1 VSSLA
6 ALREPRCRL
15 RGALEL
21 RLPLEIE
28 DIKKVLPDRH
38 PFLFVDRIV
47 EFEMDKRIVGVKNVS
62 ADERYFIAGPG
73 GVPMMPASILT
84 EALAQTGAVLI
95 LAKPDNRSRIPY
107 FMGIDRVRYRRPV
120 VAGDTVTLEG
130 TVLRLRSKMGTLRG
144 VGRVDGKVAC
154 EGQMTFA
161 LVDKPALSS

>member
-1 VSSLA
+1 L
-6 ALREPRCRL
+6 EPP
-15 RGALEL
+15 

-28 DIKKVLPDRH
+28 DIKRVLPHRS
-38 PFLFVDRIV
+38 PFLFVDRII
-47 EFEMDKRIVGVKNVS
+47 EFEADKRIVGVKNVS

-130 TVLRLRSKMGTLRG
+130 IVLRLRSKMGTLRG
-144 VGRVDGKVAC
+144 IARVDGVVVA
-154 EGQMTFA
+154 EGVMTFA
-161 LVDKPALSS
+161 LGDPIA